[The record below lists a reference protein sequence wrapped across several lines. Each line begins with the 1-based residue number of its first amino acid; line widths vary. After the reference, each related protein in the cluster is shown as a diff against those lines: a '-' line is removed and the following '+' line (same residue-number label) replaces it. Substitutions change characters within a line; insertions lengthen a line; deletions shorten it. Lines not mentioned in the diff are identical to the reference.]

1 MSVNKLFK
9 SRSVII
15 EMLKMRGFNVEPY
28 ENFSMNEIE
37 AMFKA
42 TEKKTTVTELI
53 SENAPNLRT
62 VILVRFSELGSAR
75 TELPEQSEL
84 DSGQSMQW

>member
-42 TEKKTTVTELI
+42 TEKKTT
-53 SENAPNLRT
+53 A
-62 VILVRFSELGSAR
+62 ELGS
-75 TELPEQSEL
+75 L
-84 DSGQSMQW
+84 DMTVVNSLGGKLYVKYLLALS